1 MTNELSAKLM
11 QKNSMRQLRQLR
23 HFKSNDLSENEQ
35 IRQKCL
41 KCLMQI
47 FIQAAWH
54 AGQWTTYEENAARK
68 TIRLRWASGLRGRR
82 LV

>member
-11 QKNSMRQLRQLR
+11 QKNSMRQLRQLRQLR

-41 KCLMQI
+41 KSLMQI
-47 FIQAAWH
+47 FIQAAWYG
-54 AGQWTTYEENAARK
+54 GQWKKKGIGHKILKSFHLLAH
-68 TIRLRWASGLRGRR
+68 IRNFM
-82 LV
+82 